1 MPSHESLRIAYSFLL
16 SISLLCHVDK
26 AYILVVLILLFGSL
40 LLCFLSFGQFLF
52 LCFCSNLY
60 LFWLSFHYLTPC
72 FCWFLFVACNL
83 DWSQFYDS
91 FQIGIDCCRL
101 VVFLGISFLR
111 SCFWVIVLLLRE
123 VCFFSLSNVC
133 FSSPFFIFSSFF
145 CSSCPC
151 FGFSFEG
158 STTARPFFT
167 GAFRR
172 NDVIGCCFISLSL
185 GEGVVEIILLHFVT
199 LPSILQSSV
208 LFCFCGVIF
217 WVVISVSCSSQPCA
231 WFGSP
236 VCDRDLVGTE
246 LSSSTECIALDLE
259 ACYFLRTILHR
270 WLVDKHENC
279 RNNK

>member
-60 LFWLSFHYLTPC
+60 LFWLSFNYLTPC

-167 GAFRR
+167 GAFRK

-185 GEGVVEIILLHFVT
+185 GEGVVEIILPHFVT

-208 LFCFCGVIF
+208 LLFLWSHLLSRNFCFLLFTTLCLIRFSCV
-217 WVVISVSCSSQPCA
+217 WSPISRHGAV
-231 WFGSP
+231 
-236 VCDRDLVGTE
+236 E
-246 LSSSTECIALDLE
+246 LHWMHC
-259 ACYFLRTILHR
+259 LRPWSLLLLTH
-270 WLVDKHENC
+270 HPT
-279 RNNK
+279 